1 MMNNNSQK
9 NDIMEMLSQKLGKS
23 AQDIEA
29 GAKQGK
35 VESLIGK
42 LSSAQQERVR
52 ALLSDPQETNK
63 LLSNPQV
70 QALLRRLQGNG

>member
-1 MMNNNSQK
+1 MNKENSK
-9 NDIMEMLSQKLGKS
+9 KDIMDMLAAKLGKS

-29 GAKQGK
+29 SAKQGK

-42 LSSAQQERVR
+42 LSPAQQEKVKN
-52 ALLSDPQETNK
+52 LLSNPEETEK

-70 QALLRRLQGNG
+70 QNLIRKLQGNG

>member
-29 GAKQGK
+29 GAKEGK